1 MSRPLSVGGFL
12 MSLRPVIRTYGT
24 RISEISHN
32 IILVLKEKIAAENKN
47 HGEMKD
53 MLAQC
58 GRAGF
63 HFAVIFFA
71 LFETLSKKAQK
82 KTEIPV

>member
-1 MSRPLSVGGFL
+1 
-12 MSLRPVIRTYGT
+12 
-24 RISEISHN
+24 
-32 IILVLKEKIAAENKN
+32 
-47 HGEMKD
+47 

-71 LFETLSKKAQK
+71 LFETLSKKAK
-82 KTEIPV
+82 KNENSYLKWELLKGSVVILLKIRAK

>member
-1 MSRPLSVGGFL
+1 
-12 MSLRPVIRTYGT
+12 
-24 RISEISHN
+24 
-32 IILVLKEKIAAENKN
+32 
-47 HGEMKD
+47 

-71 LFETLSKKAQK
+71 FFEMGAFEGVCSHFAKNQSEVEELIEAKSQ
-82 KTEIPV
+82 

>member
-1 MSRPLSVGGFL
+1 
-12 MSLRPVIRTYGT
+12 
-24 RISEISHN
+24 
-32 IILVLKEKIAAENKN
+32 
-47 HGEMKD
+47 MKD

-82 KTEIPV
+82 KRKFLFEMGTFEGECSHFARIQSEMEELVEAKS

>member
-1 MSRPLSVGGFL
+1 
-12 MSLRPVIRTYGT
+12 
-24 RISEISHN
+24 
-32 IILVLKEKIAAENKN
+32 
-47 HGEMKD
+47 MKD

-82 KTEIPV
+82 KRKFLFEMGTFEGECSHFAKNQSEVEELIEAKSQ

>member
-1 MSRPLSVGGFL
+1 
-12 MSLRPVIRTYGT
+12 
-24 RISEISHN
+24 
-32 IILVLKEKIAAENKN
+32 
-47 HGEMKD
+47 MKD

-82 KTEIPV
+82 KNGNSCLKWELLRGCVVILLKIRAK

>member
-1 MSRPLSVGGFL
+1 
-12 MSLRPVIRTYGT
+12 
-24 RISEISHN
+24 
-32 IILVLKEKIAAENKN
+32 
-47 HGEMKD
+47 

-82 KTEIPV
+82 KWKFLFEMGAFEGVYSHFAKNQSEVEELIEAKSQ

>member
-1 MSRPLSVGGFL
+1 
-12 MSLRPVIRTYGT
+12 
-24 RISEISHN
+24 
-32 IILVLKEKIAAENKN
+32 
-47 HGEMKD
+47 MKD

-82 KTEIPV
+82 KRKFLFEMGTFEGGV